1 MTKARLIYLMFV
13 VALFAYYLAAF
24 KNAGMSDGGPA
35 AM

>member
-1 MTKARLIYLMFV
+1 MTKARLIYVLV
-13 VALFAYYLAAF
+13 VAAMVAYYLAGL